1 MGTAGRVAPKE
12 ATRRLSDGLRTG
24 ERETTALY
32 HHNSDRLGTARKLV
46 AHWRV
51 APPRYNTILMS
62 LSDQEKRRFVEALR
76 HDPAFREEVRN
87 LVLPDELLTLPS
99 LVAEN
104 GRQIGKLQVAVSELQ
119 VAVSELQV
127 VVAGLQAAVSELQVA
142 VAGLQASFAGLRE
155 EVAANGRRIDRLQSD
170 FRDLRG
176 EFDDLRSDMNRK
188 IDDLR
193 TEVGRLSQIVGGT
206 VEEDAASV
214 VRTVLEGHGAR
225 LEADPHG
232 VAFNGELDVL
242 ATAVEDSGTT
252 LSVLVEAKVR
262 LRPADVR
269 KFAVAYP
276 SLVERLGLR
285 GDHVGYVYG
294 LRVYAGAE
302 EAAREV
308 GLGVLCPDGERLAPA
323 RRVA

>member
-104 GRQIGKLQVAVSELQ
+104 SRQIGKLQVAVSELQ
-119 VAVSELQV
+119 V
-127 VVAGLQAAVSELQVA
+127 AVSELQVA

>member
-1 MGTAGRVAPKE
+1 
-12 ATRRLSDGLRTG
+12 
-24 ERETTALY
+24 
-32 HHNSDRLGTARKLV
+32 
-46 AHWRV
+46 
-51 APPRYNTILMS
+51 MS
-62 LSDQEKRRFVEALR
+62 LSDEEKRRFVEALR
-76 HDPAFREEVRN
+76 RDPAFREEVRN
-87 LVLPDELLTLPS
+87 LVLPAELLTLPS

-104 GRQIGKLQVAVSELQ
+104 SRQIGELQVAVSELQ

-127 VVAGLQAAVSELQVA
+127 AVAGLQVAVSELQVA

-155 EVAANGRRIDRLQSD
+155 EVAANGRRIDELHSD
-170 FRDLRG
+170 FRGLRGEFEDLRSDFRGLRG

-214 VRTVLEGHGAR
+214 VRTVLEGRGAR

-242 ATAVEDSGTT
+242 ATAVEDSGST

>member
-119 VAVSELQV
+119 V
-127 VVAGLQAAVSELQVA
+127 AVSELQVA

>member
-1 MGTAGRVAPKE
+1 
-12 ATRRLSDGLRTG
+12 
-24 ERETTALY
+24 
-32 HHNSDRLGTARKLV
+32 
-46 AHWRV
+46 
-51 APPRYNTILMS
+51 MS

-104 GRQIGKLQVAVSELQ
+104 SRQIGKLQVAVSELQ

-127 VVAGLQAAVSELQVA
+127 AVSELQVAVSELQVAMSELQVVVAGLQAA

>member
-127 VVAGLQAAVSELQVA
+127 A

-232 VAFNGELDVL
+232 VAFNGEMDVL

>member
-24 ERETTALY
+24 ESETTALC
-32 HHNSDRLGTARKLV
+32 HHNFDRLGTARKLV

-104 GRQIGKLQVAVSELQ
+104 SRQIGKLQ

>member
-1 MGTAGRVAPKE
+1 
-12 ATRRLSDGLRTG
+12 
-24 ERETTALY
+24 
-32 HHNSDRLGTARKLV
+32 
-46 AHWRV
+46 
-51 APPRYNTILMS
+51 MS

-104 GRQIGKLQVAVSELQ
+104 SRQIGKLQVAVSELQ

-127 VVAGLQAAVSELQVA
+127 AVSELQVA

-232 VAFNGELDVL
+232 VAFNGALDVLANEELDVL